1 MKKNITLLVL
11 VSTLAASPL
20 SFATPDN
27 SATDATASTTANQNL
42 NSVNG
47 VVLSVTGNTLVMQST
62 ATNGFRPE
70 SSILAVNI
78 ANLGLTETPRMGTV
92 IEVSGQWDGNL
103 FQASQ
108 LSNTPPVASSSEP
121 YHSNAYR
128 SDDDEDERHEYRE
141 YQSKATTQRLEVK
154 GHVVS
159 VDGNMISVQARK
171 FEYARPDSDTVN
183 IDVSQARF
191 EDGSRE
197 HLAVNRSVEI
207 KGTWD
212 GATLYATKVEF
223 E

>member
-11 VSTLAASPL
+11 VSALVTSPF
-20 SFATPDN
+20 SFAEPDS
-27 SATDATASTTANQNL
+27 SATDATASTVAAASQNL

-70 SSILAVNI
+70 SSILAVNL
-78 ANLGLTETPRMGTV
+78 ADLGLTETPRMGTV

-103 FQASQ
+103 FQAAQ
-108 LSNTPPVASSSEP
+108 LSNTPPAQETY
-121 YHSNAYR
+121 YHSKR
-128 SDDDEDERHEYRE
+128 SDDDNDERHEYRE
-141 YQSKATTQRLEVK
+141 HQAKNNAQKLEVE
-154 GHVVS
+154 GHIVS

-171 FEYARPDSDTVN
+171 FEYARPDSDTIS

-191 EDGSRE
+191 EDGRRE

-207 KGTWD
+207 KGAWD
-212 GATLYATKVEF
+212 GSTLYATKVEF